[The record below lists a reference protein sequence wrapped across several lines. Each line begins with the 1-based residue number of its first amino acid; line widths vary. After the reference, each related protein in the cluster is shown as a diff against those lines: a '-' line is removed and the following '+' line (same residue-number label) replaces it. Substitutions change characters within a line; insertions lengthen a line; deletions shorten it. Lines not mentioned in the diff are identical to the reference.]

1 MSLAGMHKT
10 ALRQAWFFT
19 RQVGRGRSSQS
30 HERER
35 RRVRHF
41 RPRRDGDGAR
51 IGVAQDREVGVA
63 EEHLSRR
70 RRRRRDARGP
80 PAERAR
86 VRGRARRRRPLEISE
101 PRRRRLGV
109 AGDDAVRRVDDAR
122 ARRGPP
128 AAAEGR
134 VGERRVEVAV
144 VAPPAFFFICG
155 RASPARANFWLGS
168 VNAYRRQRALE
179 SGMFAERPRVARRH
193 FFHAETTSNPSCRRS
208 AAGAAVVAGCP
219 SDHLQD
225 PRAPPRPR
233 LPKNVRVLL
242 DIAGRAKL

>member
-1 MSLAGMHKT
+1 MCF
-10 ALRQAWFFT
+10 RQAWFFT
-19 RQVGRGRSSQS
+19 RQVGRGGSSQS

-51 IGVAQDREVGVA
+51 IGVAQHREVAVA
-63 EEHLSRR
+63 EKHFARR

-86 VRGRARRRRPLEISE
+86 RAARRCPLEIAE

-128 AAAEGR
+128 AAAKGR

-144 VAPPAFFFICG
+144 VAPPAFFLICG
-155 RASPARANFWLGS
+155 RASPARTNVWLGS

-179 SGMFAERPRVARRH
+179 SGMLRERPGVARRH
-193 FFHAETTSNPSCRRS
+193 FFHAETTSSPSCRRS